1 MSGKILLLHPEDTL
15 PRLSPADGWDL
26 IVDLGRAPLTTYE
39 SWSRRGGC
47 EVFSLYQFAAEAGD
61 LGRLRELLQLRMGWM
76 VDRCGIDWWDLLCL
90 FIADDVQQLT
100 MVHRLS
106 KELDADCELYSSRPD
121 PRATALQRLLGAGLT
136 NLERPFQSV
145 IRRARHYH
153 KALSHL
159 DRDQLVQAL
168 EDKFDTSYSIR
179 RRFARRGHKSEQPII
194 LLPSAYINVSRTA
207 LSYAEMLP
215 VHQFLL
221 LLASNSAKPSSLPP
235 NVRSA

>member
-1 MSGKILLLHPEDTL
+1 
-15 PRLSPADGWDL
+15 
-26 IVDLGRAPLTTYE
+26 
-39 SWSRRGGC
+39 
-47 EVFSLYQFAAEAGD
+47 VFSLYQFAAEAGD